1 VRLGVHLTRYSA
13 PGGPAGIPSV
23 LAALARAADEVGI
36 AVLSVPD
43 HLLQVPYVAPV
54 DDPML
59 EGYSALTFLAAHSE
73 HVELQLLD
81 GSVTHR
87 HPAVLARTVA
97 TLDVLSGGRARL
109 GIGAGWY
116 EREHRA
122 LGLPFPPLRDR
133 FGMLEEALRLLRRVW
148 TDDDGPWSGTHYT
161 VAETTCAPQPLR
173 RVPVMVG
180 GVDERKALRIVAR
193 YADACS
199 IFAGGASGPEFVAGK
214 LAALR
219 DHCEREGT
227 EYDAINRTIL
237 WTDPV
242 DPGRPEPFLASMIDM
257 AGVGVQEVHVVAAER
272 PVELVRALG
281 ERVVPALREA

>member
-1 VRLGVHLTRYSA
+1 MRLGVHLTRYSA
-13 PGGPAGIPSV
+13 PDGPSGIPSV
-23 LAALARAADEVGI
+23 LAALGRAADEAGI

-54 DDPML
+54 GDPML
-59 EGYSALTFLAAHSE
+59 EGYSTLTFLAAHSE

-81 GSVTHR
+81 GSVTLR

-116 EREHRA
+116 GREHRA

-133 FGMLEEALRLLRRVW
+133 FGMLEEALGLLRRVW
-148 TDDDGPWSGTHYT
+148 SDDDAPWSGAHYA
-161 VAETTCAPQPLR
+161 VAETTCAPRPLR

-242 DPGRPEPFLASMIDM
+242 DPGRPEQLLASMADM
-257 AGVGVQEVHVVAAER
+257 AGVGVQEVVVVVAER

-281 ERVVPALREA
+281 ERVVPVLRGL